1 MSILNFE
8 VPAEAQT
15 PTNKPISLTL
25 LCRLWMADQLTNK
38 TIKTTLEC
46 LRESG
51 HTHLRI
57 GNLERSRQLF
67 MRLMQ
72 YKISWEVLDKFW
84 GIIEQVIEE
93 GLEINDENTKKINYL
108 LGEKYKV
115 SKSAIYFVVDSFKK
129 GTLTYELE
137 QQAEVDWIYDNLKYK
152 KDHFLA
158 REGDLL

>member
-15 PTNKPISLTL
+15 PTNKPINIHTLFLLWYDGDLANLKSKETLKSLHE
-25 LCRLWMADQLTNK
+25 AQY
-38 TIKTTLEC
+38 
-46 LRESG
+46 
-51 HTHLRI
+51 THLTI

-72 YKISWEVLDKFW
+72 YKISFKVLDKFW

-108 LGEKYKV
+108 LGDKYKV
-115 SKSAIYFVVDSFKK
+115 SKSALYFVADSIIK
-129 GTLTYELE
+129 G
-137 QQAEVDWIYDNLKYK
+137 NLFCEEKEIP
-152 KDHFLA
+152 A